1 MIKVLITF
9 SSIGFFSNQS
19 ICFELFRMHMKWK
32 KKMRIYGGERYDLV
46 RLFEWSTY
54 SHIEYFISSLFL
66 FWTYSH
72 IEYCGSYTSN
82 FEYLLQ
88 VHKWFLILIVF
99 PILYGRKGVIFKVM
113 DKEWTNLHRLNGEYK
128 RCRIIFRFCLHL
140 LWRNLKK
147 TMMIMILMILCL
159 TTWID

>member
-99 PILYGRKGVIFKVM
+99 LILYGRKGVIFKVM

-128 RCRIIFRFCLHL
+128 RGVESFLDFAFTCYEGI
-140 LWRNLKK
+140 
-147 TMMIMILMILCL
+147 
-159 TTWID
+159 